1 MSGEYD
7 DENSPRPSRLGDEE
21 GSHGAIPQLPQL
33 VPYTIPPLVRAFL
46 RQDYA
51 RVDPQLPKWLNV
63 LSDVGAGECW
73 HKKSRWA
80 GECCGSVP
88 DPLLP
93 LPRPCRVWYIR

>member
-7 DENSPRPSRLGDEE
+7 DENSPRPSRLLGDEE
-21 GSHGAIPQLPQL
+21 GTQGAIPELPPL
-33 VPYTIPPLVRAFL
+33 APYTIPPLVRAFL

-80 GECCGSVP
+80 GWAPGWTVAH
-88 DPLLP
+88 
-93 LPRPCRVWYIR
+93 